1 MALRNQTISNFVS
14 LGICAILGIPQFPSS
29 VLLKEGDVNKAQL
42 IVGVFLILLGLTLL
56 FEAVLDIQIW
66 AYIWPLVLI
75 GLGVWLLLRPHLP
88 NSDVLVRQ
96 KLLGDIHRRGLW
108 QVTDEEIWSW
118 VGSVDLDMVRAGIPS
133 GETQIR
139 IFSFIGDVSMRVPAD
154 VGVAVSANGL
164 VTEIRVLGHRE
175 DRVLA
180 PFEIASPNYE
190 TAESK
195 IRLEMFNFVGTLRV
209 NQLEVSGPEVLG

>member
-1 MALRNQTISNFVS
+1 MNRM
-14 LGICAILGIPQFPSS
+14 
-29 VLLKEGDVNKAQL
+29 QL
-42 IVGVFLILLGLTLL
+42 IVGMFLIFLGLTLL
-56 FEAVLDIQIW
+56 FETVLDIQIW

-75 GLGVWLLLRPHLP
+75 AMGVWLLLRPHLP
-88 NSDVLVRQ
+88 SSDVLVRQ

-118 VGSVDLDMVRAGIPS
+118 IGSVDLDMARAGIPP

-154 VGVAVSANGL
+154 VGVAVLSNGL
-164 VTEIRVLGHRE
+164 VTEVRVLGHRE
-175 DRVLA
+175 DRVLV

-190 TAESK
+190 TAERK
-195 IRLEMFNFVGTLRV
+195 IHLEMFNFVGTLRV
-209 NQLEVSGPEVLG
+209 RQLEVSGPEVSGERIS

>member
-1 MALRNQTISNFVS
+1 M
-14 LGICAILGIPQFPSS
+14 
-29 VLLKEGDVNKAQL
+29 QL
-42 IVGVFLILLGLTLL
+42 IVGALLIFLGLTLL

-66 AYIWPLVLI
+66 TYIWPLVLI
-75 GLGVWLLLRPHLP
+75 GLGVWLLLRPYLP
-88 NSDVLVRQ
+88 RSDILVRQ

-118 VGSVDLDMVRAGIPS
+118 IGSVDLDMVRAGIPS

-139 IFSFIGDVSMRVPAD
+139 IFSFIGDVSMRIPAD

-190 TAESK
+190 IAERK
-195 IRLEMFNFVGTLRV
+195 ICLEIFNFVGALKV
-209 NQLEVSGPEVLG
+209 SQLEGSGPDVSGPDMSG